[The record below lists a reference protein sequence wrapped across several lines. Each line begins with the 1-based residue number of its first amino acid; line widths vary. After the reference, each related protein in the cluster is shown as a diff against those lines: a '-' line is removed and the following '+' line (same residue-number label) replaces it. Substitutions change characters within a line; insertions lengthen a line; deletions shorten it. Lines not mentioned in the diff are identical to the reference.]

1 MREHE
6 PVQLAENDCPCGC
19 GGEYIPPIKKE
30 TDMEELPEE
39 TTIFDDIRDAETIEA
54 AIEYTIGAASFLW
67 TEGTKGAFMVDEAN
81 ELSDAL
87 KDRIEVLVRDTI
99 KTTMAMTVDTLKR
112 K

>member
-1 MREHE
+1 MREHG

-19 GGEYIPPIKKE
+19 GGEYIPPNTKE
-30 TDMEELPEE
+30 TVVEE
-39 TTIFDDIRDAETIEA
+39 TTIFEDIRNAETIET
-54 AIEYTIGAASFLW
+54 AIAYAIGAGSTCW
-67 TEGTKGAFMVDEAN
+67 TEEQKGEFMVDYAN
-81 ELSDAL
+81 DLANAL

>member
-19 GGEYIPPIKKE
+19 GGEYIPPTTKE
-30 TDMEELPEE
+30 TVVEE

-87 KDRIEVLVRDTI
+87 KDRIETLVRYTI
-99 KTTMAMTVDTLKR
+99 RSTMAMTADTLTR